1 MGFGTLFVGYILTYL
16 FVLTPFGYLFELVGS
31 ALMLYA
37 MTKLT
42 EYNKNFRYSFF
53 AAIPVVL
60 IALFSSVI
68 NSVDMLGVTF
78 IPPEMLILVVAYAK
92 AVFNLLF
99 HIALLTAVAD
109 IARETGCG
117 KIRTAAYRNLII
129 YAFYFV
135 LFIVSNLSVIQANET
150 AYSLIALAGNI
161 FWLAWVILNGTMLYS
176 CYMRIC
182 DENDTE
188 MKAKTSR
195 FSFIN
200 KFREEFDRRENKAR
214 EADRRFYKE
223 KKTKKEKK
231 KK

>member
-16 FVLTPFGYLFELVGS
+16 FVLTPFGYFFELVGT

-42 EYNKNFRYSFF
+42 EYNKNFRYAFF
-53 AAIPVVL
+53 AAIPIML

-68 NSVDMLGVTF
+68 NSVDMLGATF
-78 IPPEMLILVVAYAK
+78 TPPEMLILVVAYAK

-99 HIALLTAVAD
+99 HVTLLTAVAD

-129 YAFYFV
+129 YALYFL
-135 LFIVSNLSVIQANET
+135 LFIVSNLSVVRANENV
-150 AYSLIALAGNI
+150 YSVLALAGNI
-161 FWLAWVILNGTMLYS
+161 VWLAWVILNGVMLYS

-182 DENDTE
+182 DENDT
-188 MKAKTSR
+188 
-195 FSFIN
+195 
-200 KFREEFDRRENKAR
+200 
-214 EADRRFYKE
+214 
-223 KKTKKEKK
+223 
-231 KK
+231 